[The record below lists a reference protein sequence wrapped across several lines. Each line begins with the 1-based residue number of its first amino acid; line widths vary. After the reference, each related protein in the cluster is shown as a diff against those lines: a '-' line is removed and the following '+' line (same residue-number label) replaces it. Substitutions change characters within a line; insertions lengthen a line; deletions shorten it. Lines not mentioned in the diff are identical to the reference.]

1 MRLVHGDGIIP
12 VMKPIDTLRSFF
24 DQFVHFPWRQ
34 MLRTL
39 WSRFQE
45 VRLGMTASSLTFT
58 TVLALVPLLTLAL
71 AIFTAFPIFA
81 QMQEQLQRWLIDSLV
96 PESISRQVLGS
107 LTQFSRKAS
116 RLGLVGFIAVVGTS
130 LALLVTIDRTLGQIW
145 RVNRQRPWGQRV
157 LIYWAGLTLGPI
169 LLGGSLMLSSYL
181 FTGYLSGLGDW
192 FPVSVRTLLDLVEF
206 SLLVACVTGL
216 YYYLPNTRV
225 DWRHALIGGTSV
237 ALGLELAKKVLAI
250 YLAQMPTYSAIYG
263 AFSAV
268 PILLVWIYVM
278 WVVVLL
284 GAVLTSSLPEIG
296 KQAKRH
302 ADGPGWSF
310 RLALEI
316 LACLSTARLTSPQ
329 GLRMSELAQT
339 LHLEHRHTQFVLDVL
354 LALQWVGRLEQAEP
368 QREATWVLLV
378 DMNVLAIE
386 PLFEKLCLSHSA
398 TTDLLWQQTNI
409 GQLKLADVVKT

>member
-1 MRLVHGDGIIP
+1 
-12 VMKPIDTLRSFF
+12 MKPIDTLRSFF

-192 FPVSVRTLLDLVEF
+192 LPISVRTLLDLVEF

>member
-1 MRLVHGDGIIP
+1 LNEF
-12 VMKPIDTLRSFF
+12 L
-24 DQFVHFPWRQ
+24 HFPWRQ

-39 WSRFQE
+39 WHRFRE

-58 TVLALVPLLTLAL
+58 TVLALVPLFTLGL

-81 QMQEQLQRWLIDSLV
+81 QVQEQLQRWLIESLV

-116 RLGLVGFIAVVGTS
+116 RLGLVGLIAVVATS

-145 RVNRQRPWGQRV
+145 RVSRQRPWAQRV
-157 LIYWAGLTLGPI
+157 LIYWAGMTLGPL
-169 LLGGSLMLSSYL
+169 LLGGSLAISSYL

-192 FPVSVRTLLDLVEF
+192 LPVSVRNLLDLVEF
-206 SLLVACVTGL
+206 CLLVACVTGL

-225 DWRHALIGGTSV
+225 DWRHALTGGVVV
-237 ALGLELAKKVLAI
+237 AVGLELAKKVLAL

-268 PILLVWIYVM
+268 PILLVWIYVA

-284 GAVLTSSLPEIG
+284 GAVVTASLPEIG
-296 KQAKRH
+296 RQSKRQ

-310 RLALEI
+310 RLSLEVLRSLS
-316 LACLSTARLTSPQ
+316 LARSSSPQ
-329 GLRMSELAQT
+329 GLRMPQLADELHIEQRHAQLVLET
-339 LHLEHRHTQFVLDVL
+339 LQELK
-354 LALQWVGRLEQAEP
+354 WVGRLEQSNTKLESA
-368 QREATWVLLV
+368 WVLLV
-378 DMNVLAIE
+378 DMSNTNLE
-386 PLFEKLCLSHSA
+386 PLVQKLCLHPSHA
-398 TTDLLWQQTNI
+398 TDLLWQKTQLTS
-409 GQLKLADVVKT
+409 LKLADVIKT

>member
-1 MRLVHGDGIIP
+1 
-12 VMKPIDTLRSFF
+12 
-24 DQFVHFPWRQ
+24 

-39 WSRFQE
+39 WHRFRE

-58 TVLALVPLLTLAL
+58 TVLALVPLFTLGL

-81 QMQEQLQRWLIDSLV
+81 QVQEQLQRWLIESLV

-116 RLGLVGFIAVVGTS
+116 RLGLVGLIAVVVTS

-145 RVNRQRPWGQRV
+145 RVSRQRPWGQRV
-157 LIYWAGLTLGPI
+157 LIYWAGITLGPL
-169 LLGGSLMLSSYL
+169 LLGGSLAISSYL

-192 FPVSVRTLLDLVEF
+192 LPVSVRNLLDLVEF
-206 SLLVACVTGL
+206 CLLVACVTGL

-225 DWRHALIGGTSV
+225 DWRHALTGGVVV
-237 ALGLELAKKVLAI
+237 AVGLELAKKVLAL

-268 PILLVWIYVM
+268 PILLVWIYVA

-284 GAVLTSSLPEIG
+284 GAVVTASLPEIG
-296 KQAKRH
+296 RQSKRQ

-310 RLALEI
+310 RLSLEVLRSLS
-316 LACLSTARLTSPQ
+316 LARSSSPQ
-329 GLRMSELAQT
+329 GLRMSQLADELHIEQRHAQLVLET
-339 LHLEHRHTQFVLDVL
+339 LQELK
-354 LALQWVGRLEQAEP
+354 WVGRLEQSNTKLDSA
-368 QREATWVLLV
+368 WVLLV
-378 DMNVLAIE
+378 DMANTNLE
-386 PLFEKLCLSHSA
+386 PLVQKLCLHPSHA
-398 TTDLLWQQTNI
+398 TDLLWQKTQLTS
-409 GQLKLADVVKT
+409 LKLADVIKT

>member
-1 MRLVHGDGIIP
+1 
-12 VMKPIDTLRSFF
+12 MKPIDTLRSFF

-116 RLGLVGFIAVVGTS
+116 RVGLVGFIAVVGTS

-192 FPVSVRTLLDLVEF
+192 LPISVRTLLDLVEF

-250 YLAQMPTYSAIYG
+250 YLAQIPTYSAIYG